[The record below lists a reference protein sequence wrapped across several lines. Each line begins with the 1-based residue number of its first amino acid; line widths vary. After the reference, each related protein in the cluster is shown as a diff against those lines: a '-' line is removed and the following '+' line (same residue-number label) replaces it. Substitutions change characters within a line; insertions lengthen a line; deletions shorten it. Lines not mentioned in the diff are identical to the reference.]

1 VAAVSG
7 VSYKAWTLFK
17 QQEFLAAADAFSFF
31 RLGGYAGAAM
41 YLRQQ
46 QQEVQA
52 LLLPEGA

>member
-1 VAAVSG
+1 VSG
-7 VSYKAWTLFK
+7 VSFKAWTLFR